1 MDVTQSNNTKDSAF
15 TWNANYKSDR
25 SDDFALHLVEQD
37 NDVEPYERAS
47 NEHSSD
53 DDPVRESRSDER
65 SEDETRSDSQD
76 SSNDIVTPQDQID
89 PLTLLPFKS
98 DEVAAKVI
106 STVANPQSTATT
118 PTQSSREGS
127 NPTTTDKSL
136 AATSAVDTP
145 KNGAQATTQ
154 AIHGNNQMASDAPAQ
169 QAAVQPKNEIPVTAL
184 PKTAEAAVTSN
195 AATTT
200 SAATSAVQKDTKP
213 STPANT
219 DVSSTTKTD
228 VASTDAQKGP
238 IAAQQIDNQPVKS
251 TGTQTALEKM
261 RFDEM
266 ASVSEKEVLSA
277 KISEMLGNAKGKI
290 SLASSGKKA
299 SSASSPTML
308 SGANIAEAATPQPK
322 ATTAMATVT
331 QFTGQADLPII
342 VPNGGLASS
351 LLMPA
356 TTGDPALSANSGLTG
371 GAISGI
377 DSTASNSAS
386 QATMA
391 SRASAQAGSP
401 AEQVSSQISTAG
413 KDGVDRIKVQ
423 LSPAE
428 LGRVEIKLEISS
440 DGRVLAAISA
450 DNQESLDLLKQ
461 DSRQLEQALKDAGF
475 DTGSDSLSFS
485 LNQGQGD
492 QENSGEPAT
501 ANLASEDEEVS
512 QVDLANMEAAYGVSN
527 NGNLDI
533 QV

>member
-25 SDDFALHLVEQD
+25 SDDFALHLVEQE

-76 SSNDIVTPQDQID
+76 SSNDVVMPQDQIN
-89 PLTLLPFKS
+89 PLTLLPVKS
-98 DEVAAKVI
+98 DEVASKVV
-106 STVANPQSTATT
+106 STTPAPQATTTT
-118 PTQSSREGS
+118 PTTPSREGGDLPS
-127 NPTTTDKSL
+127 TEKSL
-136 AATSAVDTP
+136 AATAAANTT
-145 KNGAQATTQ
+145 KNA
-154 AIHGNNQMASDAPAQ
+154 APATGQ
-169 QAAVQPKNEIPVTAL
+169 TTPGDNQTASNVPAPQTAAQPKNETPATVL
-184 PKTAEAAVTSN
+184 PKTAEAAVTSSAA
-195 AATTT
+195 AATG
-200 SAATSAVQKDTKP
+200 AATSSVQKEAKTA
-213 STPANT
+213 TPANT
-219 DVSSTTKTD
+219 DVSSATKTD
-228 VASTDAQKGP
+228 AASTDAPKGP
-238 IAAQQIDNQPVKS
+238 IAAQQTDNQSVKPA
-251 TGTQTALEKM
+251 GTQTALEKM

-290 SLASSGKKA
+290 SLASTGKKTN
-299 SSASSPTML
+299 SASSPTML
-308 SGANIAEAATPQPK
+308 SGANIAEASAPQPK

-331 QFTGQADLPII
+331 QSAGQADLPLI

-356 TTGDPALSANSGLTG
+356 TTGDPALSANAGLTG

-386 QATMA
+386 QANMA

-401 AEQVSSQISTAG
+401 AEQVSSQISTAA

-428 LGRVEIKLEISS
+428 LGRVDIKLEISS
-440 DGRVLAAISA
+440 DGRVLASISA

-501 ANLASEDEEVS
+501 ANLVSEDEDIS
-512 QVDLANMEAAYGVSN
+512 QIDLANMEAAYGVSD